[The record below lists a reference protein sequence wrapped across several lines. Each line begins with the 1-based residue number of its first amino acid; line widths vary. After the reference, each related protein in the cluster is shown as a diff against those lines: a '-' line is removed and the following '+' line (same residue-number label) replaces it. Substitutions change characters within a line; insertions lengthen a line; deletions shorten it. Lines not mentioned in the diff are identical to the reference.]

1 MQPTRRPHRL
11 ALPTALLA
19 LATALTLHACAPG
32 GGGGEGEDPQAAPAG
47 PPATN
52 QELGITLSRV
62 PAGFEVVRNEGSDLV
77 LARTDPEDPARLEIL
92 VGPVQS
98 AGINLK
104 EQVWEEKARIESLPE
119 GDYKGQNELGGA
131 AIGTVYTSRG
141 RFVNDAGQTVEE
153 YRALAVHPVQSPDEH
168 RLLILDYEYPPT
180 EKTGERLTQLMQV
193 LETIEAARAAGAGGA
208 AAN

>member
-11 ALPTALLA
+11 ALPAALIA
-19 LATALTLHACAPG
+19 LAAALTLYGCAPG
-32 GGGGEGEDPQAAPAG
+32 GDGGEGGGEDPGAATPAG

-52 QELGITLSRV
+52 AELGITLSRV
-62 PAGFEVVRNEGSDLV
+62 PAGFEVARNEGSELV
-77 LARTDPEDPARLEIL
+77 LVRTDPEDPARLEIL
-92 VGPVQS
+92 VGPAQS

-104 EQVWEEKARIESLPE
+104 DQVWEEKARIESLPE
-119 GDYKGQNELGGA
+119 GEYKGQNELGGA

-153 YRALAVHPVQSPDEH
+153 YRALAVHPVQRPDEH

-193 LETIEAARAAGAGGA
+193 IEQVTAAESPAP
-208 AAN
+208 